1 MMMTRWW
8 SFTSRLR
15 CELMCP
21 SGGHIPKG
29 IYGDVSQGVLVSVH
43 CGLRVP
49 RPLER
54 GGGGDAE
61 PLMRYARA

>member
-1 MMMTRWW
+1 
-8 SFTSRLR
+8 
-15 CELMCP
+15 MCP